1 MARMHGSAVVS
12 IAVGKN
18 VGVAPEADLYY
29 IAADFYRND
38 LYWVAEAIDRIME
51 IIRHCQ
57 RIKRYMLFQFLWD

>member
-1 MARMHGSAVVS
+1 MHGSAVVS

-57 RIKRYMLFQFLWD
+57 RIKRYMLFQFL

>member
-57 RIKRYMLFQFLWD
+57 RIKRYMLFQFL